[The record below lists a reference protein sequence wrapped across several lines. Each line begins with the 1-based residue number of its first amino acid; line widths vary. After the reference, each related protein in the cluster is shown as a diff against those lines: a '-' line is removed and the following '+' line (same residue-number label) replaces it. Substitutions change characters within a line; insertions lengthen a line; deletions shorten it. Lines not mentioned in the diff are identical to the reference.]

1 MTIESE
7 GNKDFWDAFY
17 KLKKKIKVPEKDAAN
32 PHFHSKYRS
41 WEACDKALQDA
52 GMEYHFRTL
61 NDENSAG
68 VAWLVYLAGQTVCVN
83 TTFVDKARHD
93 PHSTGGAYT
102 YAMRY
107 CVCTGLGSG
116 LPESDDDANEAM
128 GLVAADRV
136 VAKAHQVVSG
146 LSAATI
152 YSSGEEEPEVDTSFD
167 FPEANETPPVAPDKS
182 EALTDTQIADLMIG
196 FIKMIETIKGW
207 NGYWTDNHSEM
218 TALQSRSDKEY
229 SRVVEAYRNR
239 KIQIQEK
246 EKANGS
252 K

>member
-1 MTIESE
+1 MIESE

-17 KLKKKIKVPEKDAAN
+17 KLKKKIKVPLKDATN

-61 NDENSAG
+61 NDENTAG

-107 CVCTGLGSG
+107 CVCTGLGWG

-128 GLVAADRV
+128 GL
-136 VAKAHQVVSG
+136 
-146 LSAATI
+146 I
-152 YSSGEEEPEVDTSFD
+152 EEAEVDTSFD
-167 FPEANETPPVAPDKS
+167 FPEVDPTPPVAPDKS
-182 EALTDTQIADLMIG
+182 EALTDSQIANLMIG
-196 FIKMIETIKGW
+196 FIQMIETVKGW
-207 NGYWTDNHSEM
+207 NGYWADNHSEM

-239 KIQIQEK
+239 KIQIEEK

>member
-1 MTIESE
+1 MTTESE

-17 KLKKKIKVPEKDAAN
+17 VLKEKIAVPEKDASN
-32 PHFHSKYRS
+32 PHFRSTYRS
-41 WEACDKALQDA
+41 WEACDKALRDA
-52 GMEYHFRTL
+52 GMQYHFRTV

-68 VAWLVYLAGQTVCVN
+68 VAWFVYLAGQTVCIN
-83 TTFVDKARHD
+83 TTLVDKAKHD

-107 CVCTGLGSG
+107 CVCTGLGWG

-128 GLVAADRV
+128 GL
-136 VAKAHQVVSG
+136 
-146 LSAATI
+146 
-152 YSSGEEEPEVDTSFD
+152 GEPEVMEVPEVDTSFD

-196 FIKMIETIKGW
+196 VIGMIDTAEGW
-207 NGYWTDNHSEM
+207 NEYWVNNNQEV
-218 TALQSRSDKEY
+218 TALQARSDKEY
-229 SRVVEAYRNR
+229 ARVVETYRNR
-239 KIQIQEK
+239 KIYIQK
-246 EKANGS
+246 EKTNGS

>member
-1 MTIESE
+1 MAIESE

-17 KLKKKIKVPEKDAAN
+17 KLKKKIKVPDKDAAN

-41 WEACDKALQDA
+41 WEACDKALREV

-61 NDENSAG
+61 NDENTAG

-107 CVCTGLGSG
+107 CVCTGLGWG

-128 GLVAADRV
+128 GL
-136 VAKAHQVVSG
+136 
-146 LSAATI
+146 T
-152 YSSGEEEPEVDTSFD
+152 EEPEVDTSFD
-167 FPEANETPPVAPDKS
+167 FPEVDPTPPVAPDKS
-182 EALTDTQIADLMIG
+182 EALTDSQIANLMIG
-196 FIKMIETIKGW
+196 FIQMIETVKGW
-207 NGYWTDNHSEM
+207 NGYWADNHSEM

-239 KIQIQEK
+239 KIQIEEK

>member
-17 KLKKKIKVPEKDAAN
+17 KLKKKIKVPDKDAAN

-41 WEACDKALQDA
+41 WEACDKALREV

-107 CVCTGLGSG
+107 CVCTGLGWG

-128 GLVAADRV
+128 GL
-136 VAKAHQVVSG
+136 
-146 LSAATI
+146 
-152 YSSGEEEPEVDTSFD
+152 EEPEVDTSFD
-167 FPEANETPPVAPDKS
+167 FPEVDPTPPVAPDKS
-182 EALTDTQIADLMIG
+182 EALTDSQIADLMIG
-196 FIKMIETIKGW
+196 FIKMIETVKGW
-207 NGYWTDNHSEM
+207 NGYWADNHSEM

-239 KIQIQEK
+239 KIQIEEK